1 MAAPNAPTKCTH
13 TQRWLSEHAR
23 DDDWYL
29 YVNFRDPHTHY
40 DTPASFGN
48 PFAGEST
55 PEFPSEGTIR
65 SHYESYGPHS
75 ARDVHHWYL
84 TGNEDRPDL
93 PRVPDE
99 IADREDFTRWID
111 GYDVGIRY
119 MDRYIGELLDQLES
133 AGVREETLVIVSAD
147 HGENQ
152 GELNVYG
159 DHQTADRA
167 TCRVPLI
174 VSGPGVESGVVRGL
188 HYNVDLAPT
197 VTELVGGDV
206 PENWDGRS
214 FADVLT
220 SGSDDGREFLVLSQ
234 GTWAC
239 QRAVRWD
246 DWLLLRSYHDGF
258 KHFAPVELYDLDE
271 DPPRDDRFRT
281 RAAGRRP

>member
-29 YVNFRDPHTHY
+29 HVNFWDPHTHY

-48 PFAGEST
+48 PFAGESA

-119 MDRYIGELLDQLES
+119 MDRYIEELLDQLES

-147 HGENQ
+147 HGEN
-152 GELNVYG
+152 
-159 DHQTADRA
+159 
-167 TCRVPLI
+167 
-174 VSGPGVESGVVRGL
+174 
-188 HYNVDLAPT
+188 
-197 VTELVGGDV
+197 
-206 PENWDGRS
+206 
-214 FADVLT
+214 
-220 SGSDDGREFLVLSQ
+220 
-234 GTWAC
+234 
-239 QRAVRWD
+239 
-246 DWLLLRSYHDGF
+246 
-258 KHFAPVELYDLDE
+258 
-271 DPPRDDRFRT
+271 
-281 RAAGRRP
+281 

>member
-1 MAAPNAPTKCTH
+1 M
-13 TQRWLSEHAR
+13 
-23 DDDWYL
+23 
-29 YVNFRDPHTHY
+29 
-40 DTPASFGN
+40 
-48 PFAGEST
+48 
-55 PEFPSEGTIR
+55 
-65 SHYESYGPHS
+65 
-75 ARDVHHWYL
+75 
-84 TGNEDRPDL
+84 
-93 PRVPDE
+93 PDE

-174 VSGPGVESGVVRGL
+174 VSGPGVERGVVRGL

-246 DWLLLRSYHDGF
+246 DWLLLRTYHDGF

-271 DPPRDDRFRT
+271 DPHETTDLARDRPVVVREGLALLEDWHSRRT
-281 RAAGRRP
+281 MEDALGVNGGNPEGARALRDPLFEVVREGGPWYTRDNLESYASRLRETGREGYAREIERRSGVVAESVSSYLSD